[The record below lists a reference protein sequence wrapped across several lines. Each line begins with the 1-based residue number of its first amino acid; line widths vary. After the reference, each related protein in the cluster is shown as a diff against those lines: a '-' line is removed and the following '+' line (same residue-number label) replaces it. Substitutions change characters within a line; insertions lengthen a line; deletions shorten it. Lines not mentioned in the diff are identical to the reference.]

1 MKAKRIL
8 LCSFVL
14 FISISCNSFKH
25 GLLSKNTITSEVHLG
40 SVNNN
45 VCKTLKGKVV
55 LYAIFVDTRG
65 TKPWSTYDIN
75 STLDSIK
82 KAMDWIN
89 KKALENNQNIN
100 IEIHFPENN
109 HKIPIA
115 SDFPKKTLRATL
127 FQPSLSVGLKAINS
141 WSDRI
146 ASTAAR
152 TLPPDT
158 SKIITTR
165 NTLTDK
171 ERLIARLRDIYKT
184 DNVALMYFINN
195 YYSEELSV
203 AFNTSSY
210 TDVEYAIVSF
220 KNPSVI
226 SHEFLHLFGAWDL
239 YITPFEK
246 DKKEQERKAFAMK
259 EFPNEIM
266 AFAYRGIDS
275 LDISPFTKYCIGW
288 EKRLDKKY
296 TEMILGKNIKPV
308 KY

>member
-1 MKAKRIL
+1 MKAKQII

-14 FISISCNSFKH
+14 CVSISCNSYKH
-25 GLLSKNTITSEVHLG
+25 GLSSENTNISEVQLG

-45 VCKTLKGKVV
+45 FCKTLKGRVV
-55 LYAIFVDTRG
+55 LYAIFVDTKG
-65 TKPWSTYDIN
+65 TNPWSDYDIT

-82 KAMDWIN
+82 KAMEWIN
-89 KKALENNQNIN
+89 KKALDNNKYVN
-100 IEIHFPENN
+100 IEIHYPENY

-115 SDFPKKTLRATL
+115 YDFPRKTLSETL
-127 FQPSLSVGLKAINS
+127 FQPTFSAGLKAIQS

-146 ASTAAR
+146 AVTAAR

-158 SKIITTR
+158 SKIMTTR
-165 NTLTDK
+165 NSLSDK

-203 AFNTSSY
+203 TLNIFSRTSI
-210 TDVEYAIVSF
+210 EYSIVSF
-220 KNPSVI
+220 KKPAI
-226 SHEFLHLFGAWDL
+226 IAHEFLHLFGAWDL
-239 YITPFEK
+239 YITLDEK
-246 DKKEQERKAFAMK
+246 DKKVKERKAFAMK

-288 EKRLDKKY
+288 KKQLNQKY
-296 TEMILGKNIKPV
+296 TEMILGK
-308 KY
+308 KYTTR

>member
-1 MKAKRIL
+1 MKAKQIL

-14 FISISCNSFKH
+14 CISISCNSYKQ
-25 GLLSKNTITSEVHLG
+25 GSSSGNPITSEVQLG

-45 VCKTLKGKVV
+45 VCKSLYGKVV
-55 LYAIFVDTRG
+55 LYAIFVDTKG
-65 TKPWSTYDIN
+65 TNPWSDYDIT

-82 KAMDWIN
+82 KAMNWIN
-89 KKALENNQNIN
+89 KQALDNNKYVN
-100 IEIHFPENN
+100 IEIHYPENN

-115 SDFPKKTLRATL
+115 CDFPRKTLRETL
-127 FQPSLSVGLKAINS
+127 FQPTFSAGLKSIQS

-146 ASTAAR
+146 AVTAAR
-152 TLPPDT
+152 TLPRDT
-158 SKIITTR
+158 SKIMTTR
-165 NTLTDK
+165 NSLSDK

-195 YYSEELSV
+195 YYSEELS
-203 AFNTSSY
+203 ATFNIFSHTSI
-210 TDVEYAIVSF
+210 EYSIVSF
-220 KNPSVI
+220 KKPAI
-226 SHEFLHLFGAWDL
+226 IAHEFLHLFGAWDL
-239 YITPFEK
+239 YVTLDEK
-246 DKKEQERKAFAMK
+246 DKKEKERKAFAMK

-288 EKRLDKKY
+288 EKQLNQKY
-296 TEMILGKNIKPV
+296 TEMILGKNIYPV